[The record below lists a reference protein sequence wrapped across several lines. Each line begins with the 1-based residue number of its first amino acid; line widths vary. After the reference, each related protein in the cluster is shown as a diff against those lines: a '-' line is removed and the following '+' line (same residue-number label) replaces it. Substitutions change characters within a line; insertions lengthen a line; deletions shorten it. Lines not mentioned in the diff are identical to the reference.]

1 MEDDVGVD
9 DEDRRGGGAEA
20 GGGGVADVADRS
32 SAVDV
37 VSQIVLS
44 HDLEYFP
51 LLCFSNEGFA
61 LQHLLLL
68 LLCC

>member
-20 GGGGVADVADRS
+20 GGGGIADIADRS

-44 HDLEYFP
+44 DDLKEINP
-51 LLCFSNEGFA
+51 RW
-61 LQHLLLL
+61 
-68 LLCC
+68 